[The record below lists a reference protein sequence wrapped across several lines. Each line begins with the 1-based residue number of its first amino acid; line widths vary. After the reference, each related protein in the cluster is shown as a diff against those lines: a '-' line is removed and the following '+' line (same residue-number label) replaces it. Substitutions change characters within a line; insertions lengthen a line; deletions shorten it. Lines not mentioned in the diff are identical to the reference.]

1 MAMMEL
7 TADRRRYT
15 GKEINRKRRAEGVI
29 PGVIYGKGIETRSIE
44 FQRKPLEKFLDTAR
58 RGTVI
63 VKMTVQDGGEG
74 KESYAV
80 LKETQTHP
88 LTGRVTH
95 VDFYEVALGRKFRVE
110 VPLRVRGKA
119 VGIEMGG
126 VLEVVTRSL
135 EVECTPD
142 QVPEYLE
149 LDVASLGIG
158 DSLHLADVR
167 FPEGVVPT
175 EKDLRMTLA
184 AVHTPKAEAA
194 PVAVEEAAAEWA
206 EGASV
211 AEAGAGAKEEKPE
224 KESKKKE

>member
-1 MAMMEL
+1 MAMTEL

-15 GKEINRKRRAEGVI
+15 GKEINRKRRAEGKI

-58 RGTVI
+58 RGTVV
-63 VKMTVQDGGEG
+63 VKMTVQDGAEG

-80 LKETQTHP
+80 LKETQSHP

-95 VDFYEVALGRKFRVE
+95 VDFYEVALGKKFRVE
-110 VPLRVRGKA
+110 VPLRIKGKA

-126 VLEVVTRSL
+126 VLDVVTRSL

-142 QVPEYLE
+142 HVPEFLD
-149 LDVASLGIG
+149 LDVTSLGIG
-158 DSLHLADVR
+158 DALRLADVC
-167 FPEGVVPT
+167 FSNGAAPT

-194 PVAVEEAAAEWA
+194 PAVVEETVAAEGA

-211 AEAGAGAKEEKPE
+211 AEPGAKEEKPE
-224 KESKKKE
+224 KEAKKKE

>member
-7 TADRRRYT
+7 SADRRQYT
-15 GKEINRKRRAEGVI
+15 GKEINRKRRAEGKI
-29 PGVIYGKGIETRSIE
+29 PGVIYGKGVETRSIE

-63 VKMTVQDGGEG
+63 VKMTVQDGAEG

-80 LKETQTHP
+80 LKDTQAHP
-88 LTGRVTH
+88 LTGRITH

-110 VPLRVRGKA
+110 VPLRVKGKA

-126 VLEVVTRSL
+126 VLDVVTRTL
-135 EVECTPD
+135 EIECTPD

-149 LDVASLGIG
+149 LDVTSLGIG
-158 DSLHLADVR
+158 DSLHLADVQ
-167 FPEGVVPT
+167 FPAGVAPT

-184 AVHTPKAEAA
+184 AVHTPKTEAA
-194 PVAVEEAAAEWA
+194 PVAAEEAAEGA

-211 AEAGAGAKEEKPE
+211 AEGKPKEAKPQ
-224 KESKKKE
+224 KEAKK

>member
-7 TADRRRYT
+7 TADRRQYT
-15 GKEINRKRRAEGVI
+15 GKEINRKRRAEGKI
-29 PGVIYGKGIETRSIE
+29 PGVIYGKGLETRSIE

-63 VKMTVQDGGEG
+63 VKMTVQDGAGG
-74 KESYAV
+74 KESFAV

-110 VPLRVRGKA
+110 VPLRIKGKA

-126 VLEVVTRSL
+126 VLDVVTRSL

-194 PVAVEEAAAEWA
+194 PVAVEEVAAEGA
-206 EGASV
+206 EVASV
-211 AEAGAGAKEEKPE
+211 AEPGAKEEKPE